1 MLTFLSLTEKLVFMR
16 IILKVYADTLCISFP
31 LMDKVQTEEEDLGI
45 LQSVPKK
52 MKVS

>member
-1 MLTFLSLTEKLVFMR
+1 MQTLYAFPFLL
-16 IILKVYADTLCISFP
+16 
-31 LMDKVQTEEEDLGI
+31 DKVQTEEEDLGI